1 MISPETL
8 GKGANTLCLNILVK
22 FKALGA
28 RSYFTGARKER
39 APFSGEGMQVGR
51 RSIWVGARS

>member
-39 APFSGEGMQVGR
+39 APFSGEGTQ
-51 RSIWVGARS
+51 VGARS